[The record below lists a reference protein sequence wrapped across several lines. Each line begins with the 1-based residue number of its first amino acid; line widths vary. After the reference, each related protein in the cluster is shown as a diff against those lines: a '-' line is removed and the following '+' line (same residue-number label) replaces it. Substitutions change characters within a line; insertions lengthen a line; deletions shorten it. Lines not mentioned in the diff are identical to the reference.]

1 MNSVLN
7 WAINKVS
14 RELCIDKKIVEA
26 VYKSYWKFI
35 KQNIEALSLEGLTKE
50 ECSRQHPLD
59 SVEIARRLV
68 EDLPEKSADIIERHM
83 WPAGH
88 SKAPNSLEGVI
99 VSVADKYAAVKDLVQ
114 GSEIRHTG
122 IKNKVHDFFN
132 GEGHTG

>member
-1 MNSVLN
+1 M
-7 WAINKVS
+7 
-14 RELCIDKKIVEA
+14 
-26 VYKSYWKFI
+26 
-35 KQNIEALSLEGLTKE
+35 
-50 ECSRQHPLD
+50 
-59 SVEIARRLV
+59 
-68 EDLPEKSADIIERHM
+68 EDLSEKSADIIERHM